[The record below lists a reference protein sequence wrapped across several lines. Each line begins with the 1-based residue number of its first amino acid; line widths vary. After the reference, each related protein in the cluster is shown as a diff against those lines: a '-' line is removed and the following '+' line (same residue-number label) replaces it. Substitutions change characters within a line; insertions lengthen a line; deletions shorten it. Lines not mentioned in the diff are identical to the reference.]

1 MLIEAII
8 FGGTLYSSF
17 KVAKA
22 TGNTKIFY
30 KSPTLDK
37 KQQDKIKAKNAQ
49 NRLALQTNFSIA
61 ALAFATMG
69 FFYAPLGLLS
79 IPFIVGASMD
89 VHTMAYEAL
98 KKGQFGLAGF
108 MSATIIITV
117 LFDNFFLASFFV
129 WFINWTTSLS
139 TRVLDGF
146 RLDVIDNFAQQFSF
160 VWVSTDGIEIKTHFD
175 KLKVG
180 DVIVVRTGEIVPTD
194 GYIIEGNATL
204 DQHIM
209 TGNAKTVEKVTGDKV
224 FSASMVT
231 SGKIYVRID
240 RIGEESSIV
249 AVISNMLNT
258 EQSSFINGVAF

>member
-17 KVAKA
+17 KIAKA
-22 TGNTKIFY
+22 TGNASTFHKP
-30 KSPTLDK
+30 PTLK
-37 KQQDKIKAKNAQ
+37 HRQQDKVENTQ
-49 NRLALQTNFSIA
+49 NKLTLQANFSIA

-69 FFYAPLGLLS
+69 LFYAPLGFLS
-79 IPFIVGASMD
+79 IPFIVGASLD
-89 VHTMAYEAL
+89 VHQTTYDSL
-98 KKGQFGLAGF
+98 RKRQIGLNGF
-108 MSATIIITV
+108 MSLTIIVTV

-129 WFINWTTSLS
+129 WFINWTTRFS
-139 TRVLDGF
+139 THILQGF
-146 RLDVIDNFAQQFSF
+146 RLDVIDSFAQQFSF
-160 VWVSTDGIEIKTHFD
+160 VWVFADGVEIKTHFD

-180 DVIVVRTGEIVPTD
+180 DLIVIREGEIVPVD
-194 GYIIEGNATL
+194 GYIVKGTATL

-209 TGNAKTVEKVTGDKV
+209 AGNNKSVEKGPGEKV

-231 SGKIYVRID
+231 SGKLYVRID

-258 EQSSFINGVAF
+258 ENNSFVNGMTF